1 MANDEDEIYK
11 EEDLVFYR
19 DENGDVHS
27 CGFNINSI
35 LLKKSLE
42 NNSKFVDLAVP
53 VGIFYQ
59 EINNKSSEKDEED
72 AKEIEDDLY
81 DRLLEFSVNKKQTR
95 KKRGSSK
102 KNTKKNIS
110 I

>member
-35 LLKKSLE
+35 LLFTSVKIIL
-42 NNSKFVDLAVP
+42 KF
-53 VGIFYQ
+53 
-59 EINNKSSEKDEED
+59 
-72 AKEIEDDLY
+72 
-81 DRLLEFSVNKKQTR
+81 RLKTR
-95 KKRGSSK
+95 
-102 KNTKKNIS
+102 I
-110 I
+110 IQ